1 MCSVNCWGLK
11 ENAVLTTDVLYRSAS
26 ISLMLLKTT
35 NMVGSGS
42 VQAEETTACIA
53 MLSLQ
58 VLY

>member
-1 MCSVNCWGLK
+1 M
-11 ENAVLTTDVLYRSAS
+11 LTTDVLHRSAN